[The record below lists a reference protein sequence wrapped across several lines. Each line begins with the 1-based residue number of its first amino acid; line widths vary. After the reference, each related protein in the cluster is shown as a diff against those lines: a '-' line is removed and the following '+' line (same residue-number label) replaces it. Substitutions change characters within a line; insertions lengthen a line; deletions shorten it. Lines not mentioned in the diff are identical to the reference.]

1 MKDKIKVFIEKEAF
15 ERFILNE
22 QSFNNLLSIFSEH
35 SLICLNMT
43 DTDID
48 KEWQTVSLDGQRG
61 GSKIR
66 KFCTGHSMRRPQS
79 AHSDFEKFLNDNN
92 KLLDYSRSIFL
103 LNISPEDAEFLRNNE
118 NWENRQIDNIYN

>member
-22 QSFNNLLSIFSEH
+22 HSFNNLLAIFSEH

-43 DTDID
+43 DADID
-48 KEWQTVSLDGQRG
+48 KNGKRHLLMVNEGEVRFGNFVW
-61 GSKIR
+61 
-66 KFCTGHSMRRPQS
+66 HSMRRPQS

-92 KLLDYSRSIFL
+92 KLLDYSRSIL
-103 LNISPEDAEFLRNNE
+103 YEHIT
-118 NWENRQIDNIYN
+118 